1 MVLRVILSVL
11 RKDLGL
17 FWRSPAV
24 VAVTLLPPIILLLT
38 LLMESAAVGSLP
50 VALVGQGKG
59 ASAAQATRTLAA
71 YPGFRAVSLS
81 PAAARAAF
89 DRLEVAGI
97 LTVPKNYASTLATGG
112 RPTVHL
118 TVRNFN
124 ADFTDDLLRDLPD
137 ALAQVP
143 TPGVPR
149 HKGVVIAERDLQGK
163 DAGFLG
169 FQMVAVL
176 VLLLLQAGIVNA
188 GMAAVHEWQSGT
200 VKELLLAPAPAM
212 AILVGKVLA
221 GVVAADVV
229 GVVLGGLSLW
239 AGFFGSVTPGNL
251 LLAFLVMT
259 LLSAVGSGI
268 GVGLA
273 SAVRSFER
281 LGPASMLLSFYLFF
295 LAGGIAA
302 VGFLP
307 GWLRAI
313 AEVVPNFYGM
323 DALRGLLLYGSAP
336 NLGQDVGVLGIWLVL
351 VLAAGPRLLHRS
363 LTR

>member
-1 MVLRVILSVL
+1 MLRVILAVL

-24 VAVTLLPPIILLLT
+24 VAVTLLPPVILLLT

-50 VALVGQGKG
+50 VALVGGGHGKP
-59 ASAAQATRTLAA
+59 AREAARTLAA
-71 YPGFRAVSLS
+71 YPGFRTVPLS
-81 PAAARAAF
+81 PGAAQVAF
-89 DRLEVAGI
+89 DRLEVAGV
-97 LTVPKNYASTLATGG
+97 LTVPKNFTKVLAAGGSPIVTLQ
-112 RPTVHL
+112 
-118 TVRNFN
+118 VRNFN

-137 ALAQVP
+137 ALGNVP

-149 HKGVVIAERDLQGK
+149 HRGVTIGERDLQPR
-163 DAGFLG
+163 DANFLG

-212 AILVGKVLA
+212 AVLIGKVLA

-251 LLAFLVMT
+251 LLALLVMT

-273 SAVRSFER
+273 SAMRSFER
-281 LGPASMLLSFYLFF
+281 LGPASMLMSFYLFF

-302 VGFLP
+302 VAFLP

-313 AEVVPNFYGM
+313 AEVIPNFYGM
-323 DALRGLLLYGSAP
+323 DALRGLLLYGSSQ
-336 NLGQDVGVLGIWLVL
+336 NLGRDVLVLGIWLVL

-363 LTR
+363 LSR